1 MNTST
6 DKLEA
11 IEAIQKKLVGKRLS
25 YDEIYTIMSE
35 LAKDNLGDVL
45 TTFFAASFF
54 KEGFNEDELYYM
66 TKAMVETGDK
76 LRFTGIVA
84 DKHSI
89 GGIPGTRT
97 TLIVVPIIAAAGFK
111 IPKSSSRA
119 ITT

>member
-25 YDEIYTIMSE
+25 YEEIYTIMSE

-54 KEGFNEDELYYM
+54 ASELTNVVVGM
-66 TKAMVETGDK
+66 FIFSPVVK
-76 LRFTGIVA
+76 LAFQ
-84 DKHSI
+84 S
-89 GGIPGTRT
+89 
-97 TLIVVPIIAAAGFK
+97 L
-111 IPKSSSRA
+111 
-119 ITT
+119 